1 MKARLCSALKDDGT
15 PCRARFH
22 SRPPPLPPS
31 PGARPAFAPPRT
43 RADGAPLPSVSDA
56 SRIAAPSCARSTVSF
71 RPSLTAPCLPDAPS
85 RFSNASASPPT
96 PSTAEATTHLRGT
109 PLPQSVRM
117 RTSIQ
122 QAHIGMAG
130 TARTDRRT
138 WFKPARKLHALAV
151 VVFLLSFA
159 SLARAQ
165 HKPKDEECLAC
176 HADPTLTTT
185 DASGRTVSLTVDAEK
200 FKQSIHGSM
209 FSCVDCHKD
218 VKSSPHATT
227 PAKIACA
234 QCHADA
240 QAAYQHSFHAT
251 AKKPD
256 GSPAATCV
264 DCHGDAHSILP
275 ASRPEV
281 AGESLQYSRNL
292 RHMPRAEVFDAVDR
306 RQLAG
311 LRRLSGQRP
320 RTRGAERLADRRGLH
335 GLPWLA

>member
-15 PCRARFH
+15 PCRAFPLNG
-22 SRPPPLPPS
+22 RPRCRHHQES
-31 PGARPAFAPPRT
+31 TCVRAAANARC
-43 RADGAPLPSVSDA
+43 APLPSVSDA

-185 DASGRTVSLTVDAEK
+185 DASGRTVSLYRRRRQAEA
-200 FKQSIHGSM
+200 SIHGSM
-209 FSCVDCHKD
+209 FACVDCHKD
-218 VKSSPHATT
+218 VKASPHETHAREDHLR
-227 PAKIACA
+227 PVPRRCA
-234 QCHADA
+234 GSLSA
-240 QAAYQHSFHAT
+240 QLPRQGEQAG
-251 AKKPD
+251 
-256 GSPAATCV
+256 GSPGG
-264 DCHGDAHSILP
+264 H
-275 ASRPEV
+275 
-281 AGESLQYSRNL
+281 LQ
-292 RHMPRAEVFDAVDR
+292 
-306 RQLAG
+306 
-311 LRRLSGQRP
+311 
-320 RTRGAERLADRRGLH
+320 
-335 GLPWLA
+335 